1 MSKPVRT
8 EVWKVEAA
16 EAQTERLIAELAS
29 LGTLGLEE
37 RDGHLL
43 AYFDVARDV
52 AAQIRALADP
62 TLAVHVSG
70 PELVPDTD
78 WEREWRAG
86 LAPRRI
92 GPLWIRPSWYD
103 SQGTPE
109 IILDPEQAFGSGEHA
124 TTRLALQLVLEAQR
138 PGDRLL
144 DVGSGSGILSLGA
157 LRLGAGFA
165 LGVDIETAACKNA
178 YDNAQRNQL
187 PFAIACTTPAALR
200 ADARFDVVVANM
212 LLHRLEPWL
221 GQVLGHASRVV
232 VLSGYLKDE
241 ASRLDDYLIGS
252 GWETRREIDEAQS
265 GDLWCARLLHQS
277 ADLQ

>member
-1 MSKPVRT
+1 MSRAVRT
-8 EVWKVEAA
+8 EVWKIESAA
-16 EAQTERLIAELAS
+16 SETERLIAELAS

-37 RDGHLL
+37 CEGHVL
-43 AYFDVARDV
+43 AYFD
-52 AAQIRALADP
+52 AALEIASKLRGLAEP
-62 TLAVHVSG
+62 ERGVRISG

-86 LAPRRI
+86 LEPRRI
-92 GPLWIRPSWYD
+92 GPLWIRPSWHD
-103 SQGTPE
+103 SRGKPE

-124 TTRLALQLVLEAQR
+124 TTRLALQMVLDAQR

-157 LRLGAGFA
+157 LRLGAAFA
-165 LGVDIETAACKNA
+165 LGIDIEAAACKNA
-178 YDNAQRNQL
+178 HDNAVRNQL

-200 ADARFDVVVANM
+200 TDAGFDVVVANM

-221 GQVLGHASRVV
+221 GQVLGHASRAV
-232 VLSGYLKDE
+232 VLSGYLESE
-241 ASRLDDYLIGS
+241 ADRLDGYLIGS
-252 GWETRREIDEAQS
+252 GWQTCREISEEQS
-265 GDLWCARLLHQS
+265 GDLWCARLLVQS